1 MKKRITVCLLTLLL
15 TFGASAQVNLTGRV
29 YSNPNIMTGMFN
41 DFEKKVTKEKSKAIA
56 KAEKKKG
63 RKLTE
68 AEKKELD
75 EKIQKE
81 VIPKLETMRKG
92 MVIGITVTFKSA
104 NELEMKNNTKI
115 SDEALKVAGVSWLKR
130 KAMRA
135 ALAVAPKT
143 EKSPY
148 TVKGNLI
155 IYGEG
160 KDLDTLK
167 LSDDGKKLYGEYR
180 KKDNFELNRTK

>member
-15 TFGASAQVNLTGRV
+15 TLGASAQTDLTGRV
-29 YSNPNIMTGMFN
+29 YSNPNIMSEKFN
-41 DFEKKVTKEKSKAIA
+41 DLEKTITKEKSKTVA

-81 VIPKLETMRKG
+81 IIPKMETMRKG
-92 MVIGITVTFKSA
+92 MVISLTVTFKSA
-104 NELEMKNNTKI
+104 NELEVKNNTKI
-115 SDEALKVAGVSWLKR
+115 SDEALKAAGVGWLKR
-130 KAMRA
+130 KAMKA

-167 LSDDGKKLYGEYR
+167 LSDDGKKLYGEFK
-180 KKDNFELNRTK
+180 KKDNFVLNRTK